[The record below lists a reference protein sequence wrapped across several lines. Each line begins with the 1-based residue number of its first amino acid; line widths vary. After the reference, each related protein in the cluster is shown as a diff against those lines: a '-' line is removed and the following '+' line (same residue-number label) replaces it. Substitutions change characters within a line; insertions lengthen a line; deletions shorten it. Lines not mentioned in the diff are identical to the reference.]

1 MSHQDWNPVVFK
13 KRIPTNVKEAKA
25 KGLTTQQNTNK
36 KNVNYENTVS
46 MRKLENEEVEIKKIE
61 LSVAKIIQ
69 KATME
74 AKLSQKDLAQKL
86 NLKPTV
92 IQSYEAGKAIPNKMI
107 LVKMGRMLNMH
118 LTGKNVG
125 KPMKETT

>member
-1 MSHQDWNPVVFK
+1 MNHQDWDQIVFK
-13 KRIPTNVKEAKA
+13 KRIPKTVKEAKA
-25 KGLTTQQNTNK
+25 KGLTTQQHTNK

-61 LSVAKIIQ
+61 HSVSKIIQ
-69 KATME
+69 KARMD
-74 AKLSQKDLAQKL
+74 AKMSQKDLAQKL

-92 IQSYEAGKAIPNKMI
+92 IQNYEAGKAIPNKMI
-107 LVKMGRMLNMH
+107 LVKMGKMLNIH

-125 KPMKETT
+125 KPMK

>member
-1 MSHQDWNPVVFK
+1 MSHQDWEPVIFK
-13 KRIPTNVKEAKA
+13 KRIPVKVKEAKA

-61 LSVAKIIQ
+61 HSVSKIIQ
-69 KATME
+69 KARMN

-92 IQSYEAGKAIPNKMI
+92 IQNYESGKAIPNKMI
-107 LVKMGRMLNMH
+107 LVKMGKMLNTH
-118 LTGKNVG
+118 LTGKNIG
-125 KPMKETT
+125 KSMK

>member
-1 MSHQDWNPVVFK
+1 MSHQDWDPVVFK
-13 KRIPTNVKEAKA
+13 KRIPVKVCEAKA

-36 KNVNYENTVS
+36 KNINYENTMS

-61 LSVAKIIQ
+61 HSVSKIIQ
-69 KATME
+69 KARME

-92 IQSYEAGKAIPNKMI
+92 IQNYESGKAIPNKMV
-107 LVKMGRMLNMH
+107 LVKMGKMLNIH
-118 LTGKNVG
+118 LTGKNIG
-125 KPMKETT
+125 KPMK

>member
-1 MSHQDWNPVVFK
+1 MSHQDWEPVIFK
-13 KRIPTNVKEAKA
+13 KRIPVKVKEAKA

-61 LSVAKIIQ
+61 HSVSKIIQ
-69 KATME
+69 KARMD

-107 LVKMGRMLNMH
+107 LVKMGKMLNIH
-118 LTGKNVG
+118 LTGKNIG
-125 KPMKETT
+125 KPMK

>member
-1 MSHQDWNPVVFK
+1 MSHQDWDPVVFK
-13 KRIPTNVKEAKA
+13 KRIPKTVKEAKA

-61 LSVAKIIQ
+61 HSVSKIIQ
-69 KATME
+69 KARME

-107 LVKMGRMLNMH
+107 LVKMGKMLNTH
-118 LTGKNVG
+118 LTGKNIG
-125 KPMKETT
+125 KPMK

>member
-1 MSHQDWNPVVFK
+1 MSHQDWEPIVFK
-13 KRIPTNVKEAKA
+13 KRVPKTVQEAKA
-25 KGLTTQQNTNK
+25 KGLTTQKHTNK

-61 LSVAKIIQ
+61 HSVSKIIQ
-69 KATME
+69 KARMN

-92 IQSYEAGKAIPNKMI
+92 IQNYESGKAIPNKMI
-107 LVKMGRMLNMH
+107 LVKMGKMLNTH
-118 LTGKNVG
+118 LTGKNIG
-125 KPMKETT
+125 KSMK